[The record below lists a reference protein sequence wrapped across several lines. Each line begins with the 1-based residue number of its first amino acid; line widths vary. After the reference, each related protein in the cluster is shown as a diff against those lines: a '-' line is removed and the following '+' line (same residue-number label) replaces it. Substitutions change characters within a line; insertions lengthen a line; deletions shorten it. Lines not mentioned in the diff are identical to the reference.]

1 MTDKYQELVTG
12 GPLTGLAKA
21 AGLPQPPYLRR
32 HKPGDPILNNDKVLV
47 AGEGADADA
56 IASQLSDWGLQIRR
70 GEAADDK
77 VGAIVIVLTEVA
89 RPKDLQTPVL
99 AAAKHLRKLDK
110 GGRIVSISRAKSA
123 RHNATPTE
131 IAENAVAGGVEG
143 LIRSL
148 GHEVRGGSTAN
159 GVLVAPDVAVTA
171 PSVLS
176 SLRFFLS
183 GRSAFIDGQFL
194 RVTSNNGE
202 IPADWEKPLAGKVA
216 AVTGAARGI
225 GAAIARQLKADG
237 AEVIVIDV
245 PQAGEALAKV
255 ANELGGLALQQD
267 ITADDAGKS
276 IADAAMARFGQLD
289 IVIHNAGIT
298 RDKMFANMDE
308 AKWGSVIAVNI
319 EAQLKMTEQLLAH
332 EAFEKSPRIATMAS
346 TSGIAGNRGQTNY
359 ATSKAGVIAMVEAY
373 AEEFAKRGGSINA
386 VAPGFIETDM
396 TAAIPFVNRQVARR
410 VNSLQQGGR
419 PEDVAQAISF
429 LVSDRALGVNGHV
442 LRVCGQNIV
451 GA

>member
-1 MTDKYQELVTG
+1 MTDKYQELVNG

-21 AGLPQPPYLRR
+21 AGLPQPPFLRR
-32 HKPGDPILNNDKVLV
+32 YKPGGPLLNNDKVLV
-47 AGEGADADA
+47 TGEGADADA
-56 IASQLSDWGLQIRR
+56 VAAQLTEWGLQVRR
-70 GEAADDK
+70 GNAADDK
-77 VGAIVIVLTEVA
+77 IGAIVLVATEA
-89 RPKDLQTPVL
+89 KRPAELQGPVL
-99 AAAKHLRKLDK
+99 AAAKHMRKLDK
-110 GGRIVSISRAKSA
+110 GGRIVTVSRAKDA
-123 RHNATPTE
+123 HHNATPAE
-131 IAENAVAGGVEG
+131 IAENAVAGGIEG

-148 GHEVRGGSTAN
+148 GHEVRGGSTAT
-159 GVLVAPDVAVTA
+159 GILVAPGVSVTA
-171 PSVLS
+171 PSVIS
-176 SLRFFLS
+176 SLHFFLT

-194 RVTSNNGE
+194 RVTSDAGE
-202 IPADWEKPLAGKVA
+202 IPADWDKPLAGKVA
-216 AVTGAARGI
+216 AVTGSARGI

-245 PQAGEALAKV
+245 PQAGEALSKV

-267 ITADDAGKS
+267 ITADEAGNA
-276 IADAAMARFGQLD
+276 IADAAVARYGLLD

-298 RDKMFANMDE
+298 RDKMFANMDD

-319 EAQLKMTEQLLAH
+319 ESQLKMNEQLLNH
-332 EAFEKSPRIATMAS
+332 KAFEKAPRIATMAS

-373 AEEFAKRGGSINA
+373 AEEFAKRGGNINA

-410 VNSLQQGGR
+410 VNSLQQGGQTG
-419 PEDVAQAISF
+419 DVAQAIAF